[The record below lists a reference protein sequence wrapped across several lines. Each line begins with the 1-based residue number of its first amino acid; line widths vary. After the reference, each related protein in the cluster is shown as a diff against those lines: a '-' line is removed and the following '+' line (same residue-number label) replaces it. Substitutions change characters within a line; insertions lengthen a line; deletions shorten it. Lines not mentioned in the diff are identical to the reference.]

1 MDKQN
6 VLQHHSLAGKHIIV
20 AGAGIA
26 GVAFVRGLTHSWPS
40 QLQRPSIAVY
50 ERDPRKLP
58 ADRGN
63 YSLGLRSDSKSGGLQ
78 ALQRLGLI
86 DEVYAARVPSSEAGF
101 LIRDAQWDTILKVRK
116 QSSAP
121 PNGLPTA
128 NMRITRNSL
137 RECLIQGVPDDTT
150 MHWGI
155 GCNSAAVLKDG
166 RVEVGLSDGT
176 TEEADLLIVADGA
189 GSKIRGSLRPDD
201 GLRYAGAVAIGGNAN
216 FADGELPD
224 NLREGFGMILGG
236 NSRALI
242 MFPIDDN
249 SCVWFVT
256 RRSPTPGTAV
266 SGSRAVEKKDDIIA
280 EALKEGGIF
289 GKPLPAVVA
298 ATDPTTLR
306 IFNAQ
311 DKEPVN
317 HSETPGLPYIFI
329 GDANHAMR

>member
-1 MDKQN
+1 
-6 VLQHHSLAGKHIIV
+6 
-20 AGAGIA
+20 
-26 GVAFVRGLTHSWPS
+26 
-40 QLQRPSIAVY
+40 
-50 ERDPRKLP
+50 
-58 ADRGN
+58 
-63 YSLGLRSDSKSGGLQ
+63 
-78 ALQRLGLI
+78 
-86 DEVYAARVPSSEAGF
+86 
-101 LIRDAQWDTILKVRK
+101 
-116 QSSAP
+116 
-121 PNGLPTA
+121 
-128 NMRITRNSL
+128 
-137 RECLIQGVPDDTT
+137 
-150 MHWGI
+150 
-155 GCNSAAVLKDG
+155 
-166 RVEVGLSDGT
+166 
-176 TEEADLLIVADGA
+176 
-189 GSKIRGSLRPDD
+189 
-201 GLRYAGAVAIGGNAN
+201 
-216 FADGELPD
+216 
-224 NLREGFGMILGG
+224 
-236 NSRALI
+236 